1 MVGRI
6 ISSDSP
12 LFLETQGSAWA
23 ELSGA
28 KLRQDLGCGGLRC
41 RE

>member
-6 ISSDSP
+6 ICSDSP